1 MSNSIFTL
9 PPTGF
14 GPGSQPLQ
22 ADDALQYTSMPQGMR
37 TYSQHTPE
45 IDDLDRVPRGA
56 ALMRAV
62 AAACARAA
70 AGGEGESFDLAGLPP
85 ADRAFVVDVLGE
97 GEVSIRIR
105 GVPAVAVQ
113 ESVFAGVWALKGEG
127 VDRVEVGAI
136 PALALTRA
144 ANPVRPALGL
154 KAPMPGDLANALS
167 ILTEL
172 QDLSARPRA
181 ADAQPDVINL
191 TLLPHTEGDLD
202 FLAAAVGEGST
213 TILSRGYGA
222 CRIESTALPRI
233 WRVRFFNAMDTLIL
247 DTFEATAVPEAALAA
262 DEDLSDSAARILDVL
277 ETLR

>member
-1 MSNSIFTL
+1 MSSSIFTL

-22 ADDALQYTSMPQGMR
+22 ADDELQYTAMPQGMR

-45 IDDLDRVPRGA
+45 VDDLARVPRGA

-70 AGGEGESFDLAGLPP
+70 EGGEGQSFDLADLPP
-85 ADRAFVVDVLGE
+85 ADRAFVADVLGE

-113 ESVFAGVWALKGEG
+113 ESVFAGVWALKGVG
-127 VDRVEVGAI
+127 VDRIEVAPI
-136 PALALTRA
+136 PALALSRA
-144 ANPVRPALGL
+144 ADPVRPALGL

-181 ADAQPDVINL
+181 ADDAPEVVNL

-222 CRIESTALPRI
+222 CRIEATALPRL
-233 WRVRFFNAMDTLIL
+233 WRVRFFNAMDVLIL
-247 DTFEATAVPEAALAA
+247 DTFEATTVPEAALAA
-262 DEDLSDSAARILDVL
+262 PEDLADSAERILDVL

>member
-22 ADDALQYTSMPQGMR
+22 ADDQLDYISMPQGMR

-45 IDDLDRVPRGA
+45 IDDLARVPQGA

-62 AAACARAA
+62 AEACKRVA
-70 AGGEGESFDLAGLPP
+70 AGAPGERFDLSALPP

-113 ESVFAGVWALKGEG
+113 ESVFAGVWALKGVG
-127 VDRVEVGAI
+127 VDAIEVAPI
-136 PALALTRA
+136 PALAVSRA
-144 ANPVRPALGL
+144 AQPVRPALGL
-154 KAPMPGDLANALS
+154 KAAKPADLANAPAM
-167 ILTEL
+167 LTEL

-181 ADAQPDVINL
+181 PGDLPQVINL
-191 TLLPHTEGDLD
+191 SLLPHTEGDLA
-202 FLAAAVGEGST
+202 FLAEAVGEGST

-222 CRIESTALPRI
+222 CRIESTALPNI

-247 DTFEATAVPEAALAA
+247 DTFEAAVTPEAALAA
-262 DEDLSDSAARILDVL
+262 PEDLADSAERILDVL